1 MITVKPLRWL
11 GDSRERLRE
20 FPSDARM
27 RAGFELWELQ
37 QGHEPSDWKPMPS
50 VGLGVNEVRVHA
62 RGEYRVLYVAKFA
75 EAVYVL
81 HSFAKKTQQTPKRDL
96 ELAKDRFRELVKQR
110 KKETRS

>member
-1 MITVKPLRWL
+1 MPVKPLEWL

-20 FPSDARM
+20 FPADARL

-50 VGLGVNEVRVHA
+50 VGLGVNEVRVHT
-62 RGEYRVLYVAKFA
+62 RGEYRVLYVAKFV

-81 HSFAKKTQQTPKRDL
+81 HSFSKKTRQTSKRDAH
-96 ELAKDRFRELVKQR
+96 LAKERFLELVKRR
-110 KKETRS
+110 KKEARS